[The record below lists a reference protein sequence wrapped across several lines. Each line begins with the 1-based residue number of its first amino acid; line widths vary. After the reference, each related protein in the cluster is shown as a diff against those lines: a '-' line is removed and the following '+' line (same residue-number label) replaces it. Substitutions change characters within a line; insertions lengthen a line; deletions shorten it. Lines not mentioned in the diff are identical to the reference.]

1 MNELKKYSCNICGK
15 EYKHR
20 QSLRNHM
27 KLKHTEKDATF
38 PTFSNPTYTPNT
50 TQIQPKI
57 QHNTTNIQHTCKY
70 CNKVFAFSQ
79 SKYRHQKKC
88 KYNTDVNYISKED
101 YLKELQKI
109 KEKQAEELQK
119 LKEELTSQ
127 FMKMIKEEYHPKTQ
141 NIGNQLND
149 HAIGTQNNIIIQ
161 LGKEDVLGTIT
172 QKEKL
177 KILNERYKSVLE
189 LVKLMHCSG
198 KYPQFNN
205 SIISNLKSEFALTYD
220 ENEDQ
225 FVTTKKNE
233 LVSDIVSHRTA
244 DVEEIL
250 EENKEKVSKQ
260 TNKKVKELIEI
271 LEKDDIILTQEDTDF
286 IKNYN
291 TEIMTKIYDK
301 RKELKKQLKTKIQE
315 MK

>member
-1 MNELKKYSCNICGK
+1 MQHF
-15 EYKHR
+15 KHLV
-20 QSLRNHM
+20 S
-27 KLKHTEKDATF
+27 
-38 PTFSNPTYTPNT
+38 
-50 TQIQPKI
+50 QIQPKYNPKYNII
-57 QHNTTNIQHTCKY
+57 QFNIQHTCKY
-70 CNKVFAFSQ
+70 CNKVFVFSQ

-109 KEKQAEELQK
+109 KEKQAEELHQ
-119 LKEELTSQ
+119 LKEELTAQ

-161 LGKEDVLGTIT
+161 LEKEDVLGTIT

-225 FVTTKKNE
+225 FVTTDKDE
-233 LVSDIVSHRTA
+233 LY
-244 DVEEIL
+244 
-250 EENKEKVSKQ
+250 Q
-260 TNKKVKELIEI
+260 T
-271 LEKDDIILTQEDTDF
+271 
-286 IKNYN
+286 
-291 TEIMTKIYDK
+291 
-301 RKELKKQLKTKIQE
+301 
-315 MK
+315 

>member
-1 MNELKKYSCNICGK
+1 
-15 EYKHR
+15 
-20 QSLRNHM
+20 
-27 KLKHTEKDATF
+27 
-38 PTFSNPTYTPNT
+38 
-50 TQIQPKI
+50 
-57 QHNTTNIQHTCKY
+57 
-70 CNKVFAFSQ
+70 
-79 SKYRHQKKC
+79 
-88 KYNTDVNYISKED
+88 
-101 YLKELQKI
+101 
-109 KEKQAEELQK
+109 
-119 LKEELTSQ
+119 
-127 FMKMIKEEYHPKTQ
+127 MIKEEYHPKTQ

-315 MK
+315 IK